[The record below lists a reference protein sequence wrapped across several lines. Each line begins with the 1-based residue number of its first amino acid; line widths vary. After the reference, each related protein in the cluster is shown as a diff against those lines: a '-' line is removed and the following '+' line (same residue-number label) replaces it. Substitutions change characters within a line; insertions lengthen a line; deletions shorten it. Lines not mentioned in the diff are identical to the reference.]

1 MMPTYSQKDSASIQC
16 REFSISAIT
25 EGLHY
30 KCAVIPSQWLKYEE
44 KECKVELLLNH
55 IYEITVF
62 MQVCEHF
69 KMCAHGLVRRST
81 VASGWQVDITPNLL
95 IAHLW
100 KIAPPPIVLH
110 EPCPLIAAKNNMS
123 ILKVLKCVLCSN
135 ILSQPHGTCM
145 QSTCMHEVHS

>member
-62 MQVCEHF
+62 VQVCEHF

-110 EPCPLIAAKNNMS
+110 E
-123 ILKVLKCVLCSN
+123 LKCVLCSN

-145 QSTCMHEVHS
+145 QSTCLHEVHS